1 MSSNAICPRGTQLQ
15 RGTNPSAPTGY
26 TTLAEVRKI
35 TRTGA
40 KSGFDNVTSMDSG
53 NTEEMLPTILTPGT
67 WDFEVNFVPGD
78 ATQQTLLDD
87 YNNQVLSPWKVLLPA
102 GGSFATSYGDWT
114 FLAYVES
121 EDVTLDFGKAA
132 TKSVKLQVTGPV
144 TWNPGT

>member
-1 MSSNAICPRGTQLQ
+1 MSKAFCPRGTQLQ
-15 RGTNPSAPTGY
+15 RGTNPDAPTGY

-40 KSGFDNVTSMDSG
+40 KSGFDNVTNMDSG

-87 YNNQVLSPWKVLLPA
+87 YNNQVKSPWKVLLPP
-102 GGSFATSYGDWT
+102 GGDFPTSYGNWT

-121 EDVTLDFGKAA
+121 EDASLDFSKAA

-144 TWNPGT
+144 TWTPGS

>member
-1 MSSNAICPRGTQLQ
+1 MSNAFCPRGTLLQ
-15 RGTNPSAPTGY
+15 RGTNVVTPTGY

-40 KSGFDNVTSMDSG
+40 KSGFDNVTNMDSG
-53 NTEEMLPTILTPGT
+53 SDEEMLPTIKTPGT

-78 ATQQTLLDD
+78 ATQATLLDD
-87 YNNQVLSPWKVLLPA
+87 YNNQTLSPWKVQLPNTLGA
-102 GGSFATSYGDWT
+102 WT

-121 EDVTLDFGKAA
+121 EDVSLDFGKAA

-144 TWNPGT
+144 TFTPDV